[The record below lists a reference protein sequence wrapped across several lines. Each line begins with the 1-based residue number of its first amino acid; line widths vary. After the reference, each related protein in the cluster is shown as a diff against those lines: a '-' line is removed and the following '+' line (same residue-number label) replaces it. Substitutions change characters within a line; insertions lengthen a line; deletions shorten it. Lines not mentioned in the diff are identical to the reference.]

1 MQKIKIIAMGHL
13 TFPPFRDAAA
23 EYLKRLEKRFSV
35 TVVEPKPQQ
44 LSHNPGENEIKIAL
58 EKEKSAIMAEIQPRS
73 AVIAMCVEG
82 KEMSSED
89 FSAMLEGYAV
99 SGVSEVVFVIGS
111 SYGLSEEIK
120 KSADKRVSVSKM
132 TFPHE
137 LFRVMLL
144 EQLYRA
150 GEISAGTKY
159 HK

>member
-1 MQKIKIIAMGHL
+1 MGHL
-13 TFPPFRDAAA
+13 TYPPFREAAA
-23 EYLKRLEKRFSV
+23 EYIKRLEKRFSV
-35 TVVEPKPQQ
+35 SVIEPKPQP
-44 LSHNPGENEIKIAL
+44 LSSNPNEGEIKAAL
-58 EKEKSAIMAEIQPRS
+58 EKEKNAISAEIQPRS
-73 AVIAMCVEG
+73 AVVAMCVEG
-82 KEMSSED
+82 KEMSSAEL
-89 FSAMLEGYAV
+89 SEMLESYAL

-111 SYGLSEEIK
+111 SYGLSEEFK

>member
-1 MQKIKIIAMGHL
+1 MGHL
-13 TFPPFRDAAA
+13 TYPPFREAAA
-23 EYLKRLEKRFSV
+23 EYIKRLEKRFSV
-35 TVVEPKPQQ
+35 SVIEPKPQP
-44 LSHNPGENEIKIAL
+44 LSSNPTEGEIKAAL
-58 EKEKSAIMAEIQPRS
+58 EKEKNAISAEIQPRS
-73 AVIAMCVEG
+73 AVVAMCVEG
-82 KEMSSED
+82 KEMSSAEL
-89 FSAMLEGYAV
+89 SEMLESYAL

-111 SYGLSEEIK
+111 SYGLSEEFK